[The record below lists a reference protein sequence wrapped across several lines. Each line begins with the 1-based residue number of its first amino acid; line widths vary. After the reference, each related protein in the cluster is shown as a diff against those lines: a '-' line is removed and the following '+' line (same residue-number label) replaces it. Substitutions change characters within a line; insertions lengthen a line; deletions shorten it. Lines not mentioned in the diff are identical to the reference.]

1 MCLLGNCFY
10 NIFCYYIIPAPFNY
24 AFLNAL
30 NKSAAILILSSVF
43 FLLNPVFIKEIKY
56 SKLYHLRKLNFWKL
70 YFSWW
75 TIAKASWISEGCVLV
90 SNNLLRKI
98 VSPLDSTTA
107 LDERFKNTL
116 VSVFILDFNL
126 PSCELGNFRL
136 SVILIHFILIFYLTV
151 SCEKYKLVSLTSSI
165 MCFLVGLHFL

>member
-1 MCLLGNCFY
+1 M
-10 NIFCYYIIPAPFNY
+10 
-24 AFLNAL
+24 
-30 NKSAAILILSSVF
+30 
-43 FLLNPVFIKEIKY
+43 
-56 SKLYHLRKLNFWKL
+56 
-70 YFSWW
+70 
-75 TIAKASWISEGCVLV
+75 LV
-90 SNNLLRKI
+90 SNNLLRKM